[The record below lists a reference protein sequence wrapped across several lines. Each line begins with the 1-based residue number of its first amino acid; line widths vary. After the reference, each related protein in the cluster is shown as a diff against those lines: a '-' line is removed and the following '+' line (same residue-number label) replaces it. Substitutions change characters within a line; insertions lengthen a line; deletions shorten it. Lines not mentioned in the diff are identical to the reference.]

1 MFSKSKRSRGGGVR
15 ERERPGPCENKATCG
30 LDFLVFFFSVSL
42 FKLPELCRSYYKTTR
57 DMLSKP
63 TFKDCFQLTDEL
75 IVVLEENL
83 HEQ

>member
-1 MFSKSKRSRGGGVR
+1 MFSKSKRSRGRGGVR
-15 ERERPGPCENKATCG
+15 EHERPGPCENKGTCG

-63 TFKDCFQLTDEL
+63 KFKDCFQLTSL
-75 IVVLEENL
+75 LL
-83 HEQ
+83 C